1 MTDEYKEKIANI
13 EREVALTNQFN
24 EEVIKPF
31 ITEVKASLK
40 DNPSRKEFDEL
51 KAEVEGKV
59 SGKTFGVVGTV
70 ITIVLGFLSFIFNYV
85 KGS

>member
-31 ITEVKASLK
+31 ITEVKTSLR

-59 SGKTFGVVGTV
+59 SGKTFGVVATV